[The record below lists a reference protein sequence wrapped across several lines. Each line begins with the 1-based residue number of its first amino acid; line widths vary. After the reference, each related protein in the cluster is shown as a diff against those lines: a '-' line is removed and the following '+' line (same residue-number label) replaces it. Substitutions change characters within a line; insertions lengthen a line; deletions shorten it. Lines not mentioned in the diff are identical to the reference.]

1 MGSNNSKEQFQ
12 TIDRGTLNEYR
23 ELTPFSKAEILSFHA
38 DFHKLNPNKPRRPD
52 PRFKVRLFIQGL
64 IRRFVYFEFRLQQ
77 NK

>member
-52 PRFKVRLFIQGL
+52 PRFKVRLFRVEYVGFL
-64 IRRFVYFEFRLQQ
+64 P
-77 NK
+77 